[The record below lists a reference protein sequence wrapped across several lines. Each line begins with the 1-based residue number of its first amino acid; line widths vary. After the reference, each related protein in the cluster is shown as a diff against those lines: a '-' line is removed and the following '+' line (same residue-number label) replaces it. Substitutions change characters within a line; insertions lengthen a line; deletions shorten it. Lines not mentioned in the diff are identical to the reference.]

1 MREEAD
7 HHSSQSLLQDLTEMK
22 RRTTLKEEEDQSD
35 HAPSILPPKPGDYRV
50 GVLIAEGAF
59 GRVVYAQHKTSGK
72 EVAIKVVDRLSCRKR
87 PFLVSALRREQAL
100 LRQLRDCRHIVKLLS
115 SFVDDECVYV
125 VLECCTGGTLEDL
138 FWWRLFAEP
147 SNSRSR
153 QQTQTQTQAPGVERS
168 LEAWSPRVAHYGRQI
183 LSGLQALHEQG
194 YIHGDLKPSNIL
206 LTQQG
211 VVCLADLGSARA
223 FMGSTTN
230 VDEDPANTP
239 ESPWHCTTTDYASP
253 EVLRGTTRVGVSLG
267 GAAAAVDAMVRMIA
281 VDLWALGCL
290 LWHAWY
296 GQSPF
301 HAASDALAL
310 DRIYEY
316 AELATLEERRAWL
329 VAAAAA
335 VSPPPLGM
343 DPAPEVWLDVIL
355 EFIHPCPEQRLGT
368 IDKEHL
374 ISAVGVD
381 PGGSACIASLHE
393 GLSKHAVWASLSD
406 ETSPTLPS
414 DYAPDWWMRQR
425 RERSLRDG
433 AIEGWTAYL
442 D

>member
-1 MREEAD
+1 
-7 HHSSQSLLQDLTEMK
+7 
-22 RRTTLKEEEDQSD
+22 
-35 HAPSILPPKPGDYRV
+35 
-50 GVLIAEGAF
+50 
-59 GRVVYAQHKTSGK
+59 
-72 EVAIKVVDRLSCRKR
+72 
-87 PFLVSALRREQAL
+87 
-100 LRQLRDCRHIVKLLS
+100 
-115 SFVDDECVYV
+115 
-125 VLECCTGGTLEDL
+125 
-138 FWWRLFAEP
+138 
-147 SNSRSR
+147 
-153 QQTQTQTQAPGVERS
+153 
-168 LEAWSPRVAHYGRQI
+168 
-183 LSGLQALHEQG
+183 
-194 YIHGDLKPSNIL
+194 
-206 LTQQG
+206 
-211 VVCLADLGSARA
+211 
-223 FMGSTTN
+223 
-230 VDEDPANTP
+230 
-239 ESPWHCTTTDYASP
+239 
-253 EVLRGTTRVGVSLG
+253 VLRGTTRVGVSLG